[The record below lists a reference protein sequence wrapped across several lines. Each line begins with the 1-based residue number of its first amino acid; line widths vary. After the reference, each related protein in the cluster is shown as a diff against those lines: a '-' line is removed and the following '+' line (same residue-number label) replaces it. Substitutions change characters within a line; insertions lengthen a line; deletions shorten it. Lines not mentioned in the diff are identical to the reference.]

1 MATSKNIKDADLALQ
16 GLDVRLGELLDKA
29 LTNTEMLTNSFAK
42 MKDAVP
48 KDVFDHVN
56 GQMDKTKEIAQEITD
71 IESLRGTSAFE
82 SAKSQFSIDT
92 KIADSLTALGPD
104 SNSYLSTN
112 VASTWFD
119 VSVFTEYSAS
129 PAAVTTIKFQSN
141 YLGELAAPS
150 ISSGTVTTYNINNT
164 YFELFGDIEGTGFTT
179 IPEGI
184 IWGKLFHNGE
194 KSTLVFV
201 NKSNKLIFSFKA
213 V

>member
-92 KIADSLTALGPD
+92 KIADIAKERLKLMKMRTEMGEDAYKTAMLNLDNQEEVLNSTKEKWKFD
-104 SNSYLSTN
+104 SM
-112 VASTWFD
+112 VAD
-119 VSVFTEYSAS
+119 
-129 PAAVTTIKFQSN
+129 KQK
-141 YLGELAAPS
+141 
-150 ISSGTVTTYNINNT
+150 
-164 YFELFGDIEGTGFTT
+164 DM
-179 IPEGI
+179 
-184 IWGKLFHNGE
+184 E
-194 KSTLVFV
+194 KNLV
-201 NKSNKLIFSFKA
+201 
-213 V
+213 